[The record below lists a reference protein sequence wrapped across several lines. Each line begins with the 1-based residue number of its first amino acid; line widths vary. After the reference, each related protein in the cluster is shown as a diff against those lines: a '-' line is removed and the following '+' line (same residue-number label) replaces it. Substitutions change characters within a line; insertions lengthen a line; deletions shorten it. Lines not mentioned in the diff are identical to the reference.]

1 MAEDWEV
8 STLERLLA
16 AATASFGGR
25 ESIISLTRGLQP
37 TLMSFGPE
45 WNFHRQLRQGILS
58 HSASQAYRPIEDI
71 ETRHLLYKLLSAENQ
86 VETFLEFSP
95 NLASTLTY
103 GGKVRDEGDFE
114 KFQEYADLVIVI
126 LFIGTLIIK
135 LLPILDRIPP
145 SLNPWRKIGEAHFD
159 MGMETFS
166 KSASAAL
173 KSNR

>member
-1 MAEDWEV
+1 M
-8 STLERLLA
+8 
-16 AATASFGGR
+16 
-25 ESIISLTRGLQP
+25 
-37 TLMSFGPE
+37 
-45 WNFHRQLRQGILS
+45 
-58 HSASQAYRPIEDI
+58 
-71 ETRHLLYKLLSAENQ
+71 LYKLLSAENQ